1 MSSDLELNQEKA
13 GQAFE
18 AGMNLI
24 QDIGGWAEVSSNAD
38 ITVYQRATESGLNAV
53 KTEAFF
59 NKPFAD
65 MAEYCW
71 GHWKELE
78 LSLWDVIRHIDYIQ
92 EFEDGSRIRVER
104 TRNFGPVSPREG
116 YLYYSKQ
123 QLDESTF
130 VLLATS
136 SPMEFQVSEG
146 HVKGELKFGI
156 QIFEAVNG
164 DPNKTHMITL
174 DQADPKGSLP
184 NFVINEVNMD
194 RGKYYEALVN
204 KLKSL

>member
-18 AGMNLI
+18 EGMNLI
-24 QDIGGWAEVSSNAD
+24 QDIGGWAEVSSNSD
-38 ITVYQRATESGLNAV
+38 ITVYQRPTDSGLNAV
-53 KTEAFF
+53 KTESFF

-65 MAEYCW
+65 MADYCW
-71 GHWKELE
+71 NHWKELE
-78 LSLWDVIRHIDYIQ
+78 LGLWDVIRHIDYIR

-123 QLDESTF
+123 QLDESTI

-136 SPMEFQVSEG
+136 SPMDFEITEG
-146 HVKGELKFGI
+146 HVKGELKFGV

-164 DPNKTHMITL
+164 DPNKTHLITL

-204 KLKSL
+204 KLKTL